1 LADCEKGYKGCN
13 GSIAAQSFRELLVNF
28 TWVNET
34 NHLRLDLEDCM
45 EKLEKNTKA
54 LAKMGEEKEEIKTRV
69 VTVEGSVFL
78 LESDNR

>member
-1 LADCEKGYKGCN
+1 MADCEKGYKGCN

-69 VTVEGSVFL
+69 ITVEGSVFL

>member
-69 VTVEGSVFL
+69 ITVEGSVFL